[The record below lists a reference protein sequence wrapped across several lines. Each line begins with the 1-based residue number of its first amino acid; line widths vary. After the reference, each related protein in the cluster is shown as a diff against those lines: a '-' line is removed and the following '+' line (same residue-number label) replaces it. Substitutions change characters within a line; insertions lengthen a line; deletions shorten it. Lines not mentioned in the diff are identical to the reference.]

1 MTLQWVGELLQE
13 ALEYTLEF
21 ELGSIRD
28 VFIYFANGC
37 LLLGYWLIDRS
48 THLITLLAAFVIAF
62 TFDRLIQSQ
71 AVFAPRRNG
80 AGPVRPSHV
89 PRTAQA
95 ITGLAIGLWL
105 AATWSFQSLVP
116 AIGAAMW
123 VASLLALL
131 VMPQQRWSLLWST
144 KAYLIFYSIAV
155 IGFRLYLWQSAQV
168 SPQALAE
175 VFGGSEPAARVL
187 AQNTGT
193 FAAIGSWLLWAILP
207 AGYFALLLQNWLAQ
221 PMSVVGPLQG
231 AQDVLATLRTRR
243 NRDISLR

>member
-1 MTLQWVGELLQE
+1 MEDAARIAADWLTYL
-13 ALEYTLEF
+13 
-21 ELGSIRD
+21 
-28 VFIYFANGC
+28 ANG
-37 LLLGYWLIDRS
+37 LLVLGYFVVERLAYLIALS
-48 THLITLLAAFVIAF
+48 TAMIVVG
-62 TFDRLIQSQ
+62 TFDRLVQNQ
-71 AVFAPRRNG
+71 AVYAPSRYESG
-80 AGPVRPSHV
+80 AVRPTRV

-123 VASLLALL
+123 VASLGALL

-144 KAYLIFYSIAV
+144 KAYLIIYSVAV

-168 SPQALAE
+168 SPQAMAE

-231 AQDVLATLRTRR
+231 AQDVLATLRTRG
-243 NRDISLR
+243 NRDGVTGR

>member
-1 MTLQWVGELLQE
+1 MDS
-13 ALEYTLEF
+13 A
-21 ELGSIRD
+21 
-28 VFIYFANGC
+28 IYFLTDLFVYLANGA
-37 LLLGYWLIDRS
+37 LSMGYFLAERFAYLIA
-48 THLITLLAAFVIAF
+48 ILAALIVMG
-62 TFDRLIQSQ
+62 TFDRLVQSQ
-71 AVFAPRRNG
+71 AVFAPRRYEGG
-80 AGPVRPSHV
+80 AVRPSQE

-105 AATWSFQSLVP
+105 VATWSFQSLVP

-123 VASLLALL
+123 VASLGALL

-144 KAYLIFYSIAV
+144 KAYLILYSVAV

-168 SPQALAE
+168 SPQAMAE

-231 AQDVLATLRTRR
+231 AQDVLATLRTRG
-243 NRDISLR
+243 NSDVSS

>member
-1 MTLQWVGELLQE
+1 
-13 ALEYTLEF
+13 
-21 ELGSIRD
+21 
-28 VFIYFANGC
+28 
-37 LLLGYWLIDRS
+37 
-48 THLITLLAAFVIAF
+48 
-62 TFDRLIQSQ
+62 
-71 AVFAPRRNG
+71 
-80 AGPVRPSHV
+80 VRPSQV
-89 PRTAQA
+89 PRTAQT
-95 ITGLAIGLWL
+95 ITGLSIGLWL

-123 VASLLALL
+123 VASLGALL

-144 KAYLIFYSIAV
+144 KAYLILYSIAV

-168 SPQALAE
+168 TPQALAE

-231 AQDVLATLRTRR
+231 AQEVLATLRTRS
-243 NRDISLR
+243 IHESGK

>member
-1 MTLQWVGELLQE
+1 MEHTAHISALAVALL
-13 ALEYTLEF
+13 
-21 ELGSIRD
+21 I
-28 VFIYFANGC
+28 
-37 LLLGYWLIDRS
+37 
-48 THLITLLAAFVIAF
+48 IA

-71 AVFAPRRNG
+71 AVFAPRRYEGG
-80 AGPVRPSHV
+80 AVHPSQV

-123 VASLLALL
+123 IASLGALL

-144 KAYLIFYSIAV
+144 KAYLILYSVAV
-155 IGFRLYLWQSAQV
+155 VGFRLYLWQSAQV

-193 FAAIGSWLLWAILP
+193 FAAVGSWLLWAILP

-231 AQDVLATLRTRR
+231 AKDVLATLRTRGNPDR
-243 NRDISLR
+243 VAGR

>member
-1 MTLQWVGELLQE
+1 MEDVGRIVMDGLVYLTNGLL
-13 ALEYTLEF
+13 
-21 ELGSIRD
+21 
-28 VFIYFANGC
+28 V
-37 LLLGYWLIDRS
+37 LGYFLVERLAYLIALS
-48 THLITLLAAFVIAF
+48 AALVIVS
-62 TFDRLIQSQ
+62 TFDRLVQSQ
-71 AVFAPRRNG
+71 AVFAPRRYEAG
-80 AGPVRPSHV
+80 AVRPTQV

-123 VASLLALL
+123 AASLGALL
-131 VMPQQRWSLLWST
+131 VMPQQRWSLLWSS
-144 KAYLIFYSIAV
+144 KAYLILYSVAV
-155 IGFRLYLWQSAQV
+155 IGFRLYLWQSALV
-168 SPQALAE
+168 TPQALAE

-193 FAAIGSWLLWAILP
+193 FAAVGSWLLWAILP

-231 AQDVLATLRTRR
+231 AQEVLATLRTRG
-243 NRDISLR
+243 NQDGVAGL

>member
-1 MTLQWVGELLQE
+1 MEDAARIAADWLTYL
-13 ALEYTLEF
+13 
-21 ELGSIRD
+21 
-28 VFIYFANGC
+28 ANG
-37 LLLGYWLIDRS
+37 LLVLGYFVAERLAYLIALS
-48 THLITLLAAFVIAF
+48 TAMIVVG
-62 TFDRLIQSQ
+62 TFDRLVQNQ
-71 AVFAPRRNG
+71 AVYAPSRYESG
-80 AGPVRPSHV
+80 AVRPTRV

-123 VASLLALL
+123 VASLGALL

-144 KAYLIFYSIAV
+144 KAYLILYSVAV

-168 SPQALAE
+168 SPQAMAE
-175 VFGGSEPAARVL
+175 GFGGSEPAARVL

-231 AQDVLATLRTRR
+231 AQDVLATLRTRG
-243 NRDISLR
+243 NRDGVTGR

>member
-1 MTLQWVGELLQE
+1 
-13 ALEYTLEF
+13 
-21 ELGSIRD
+21 
-28 VFIYFANGC
+28 
-37 LLLGYWLIDRS
+37 
-48 THLITLLAAFVIAF
+48 
-62 TFDRLIQSQ
+62 
-71 AVFAPRRNG
+71 
-80 AGPVRPSHV
+80 
-89 PRTAQA
+89 
-95 ITGLAIGLWL
+95 
-105 AATWSFQSLVP
+105 
-116 AIGAAMW
+116 MW

-144 KAYLIFYSIAV
+144 KAYLILYSVAV

-231 AQDVLATLRTRR
+231 AKDVLATLRTRGNPDR
-243 NRDISLR
+243 VAGR

>member
-1 MTLQWVGELLQE
+1 M
-13 ALEYTLEF
+13 
-21 ELGSIRD
+21 
-28 VFIYFANGC
+28 
-37 LLLGYWLIDRS
+37 
-48 THLITLLAAFVIAF
+48 
-62 TFDRLIQSQ
+62 
-71 AVFAPRRNG
+71 
-80 AGPVRPSHV
+80 RPSQV

-95 ITGLAIGLWL
+95 ITGLAISLWL
-105 AATWSFQSLVP
+105 AATWSFQSFVP

-131 VMPQQRWSLLWST
+131 VMPQQRWSLLWSS
-144 KAYLIFYSIAV
+144 KAYLILYSVAV

-231 AQDVLATLRTRR
+231 AQDVLATLRTRGNR
-243 NRDISLR
+243 NGVADR

>member
-1 MTLQWVGELLQE
+1 VETLTQILSHL
-13 ALEYTLEF
+13 
-21 ELGSIRD
+21 S
-28 VFIYFANGC
+28 IYFANG
-37 LLLGYWLIDRS
+37 LFVVAYFVIDRLA
-48 THLITLLAAFVIAF
+48 HLIALSTALIILGTI
-62 TFDRLIQSQ
+62 DRLVQSQ
-71 AVFAPRRNG
+71 AVFAPRRYEGG
-80 AGPVRPSHV
+80 AVRPSQV
-89 PRTAQA
+89 SRTAQA

-105 AATWSFQSLVP
+105 AATWSFQPLVP

-123 VASLLALL
+123 VASLGALL

-144 KAYLIFYSIAV
+144 KAYLILYSVAV

-193 FAAIGSWLLWAILP
+193 FAAVGSWLLWAILP

-231 AQDVLATLRTRR
+231 AQEVLATLRTRGNR
-243 NRDISLR
+243 NGVADR